1 VASSRNN
8 SEQDQLKI
16 VDWPAVIKN
25 WIICT
30 HAATQCS
37 AIRRLNE
44 KRQKADLPLL
54 FLGALINTSKLLT
67 GSRHEH
73 LATASASANDI

>member
-1 VASSRNN
+1 VLSH
-8 SEQDQLKI
+8 
-16 VDWPAVIKN
+16 PATERKP
-25 WIICT
+25 
-30 HAATQCS
+30 Q
-37 AIRRLNE
+37 E
-44 KRQKADLPLL
+44 ADLPPL